1 MNTVRLYD
9 KNTSAIEKKM
19 ILMERAGIKTD
30 KGKIDKTKLKDD
42 ALNKTFKGEID
53 IDEDWNDEL
62 QKIIDDL
69 NSVDDS
75 DDEVTEEEID
85 RLVREFNSKKCKCK

>member
-1 MNTVRLYD
+1 MNSILLWD
-9 KNTSAIEKKM
+9 KKASTKKKKS
-19 ILMERAGIKTD
+19 ILMERAGIKSDST
-30 KGKIDKTKLKDD
+30 KIDKTKLKDD
-42 ALNKTFKGEID
+42 ALNKTFKDEID
-53 IDEDWNDEL
+53 EEFYDEL
-62 QKIIDDL
+62 KKIIDDL

>member
-1 MNTVRLYD
+1 MNSILLWD
-9 KNTSAIEKKM
+9 KKASTKKKKS
-19 ILMERAGIKTD
+19 ILMERAGIKSDST
-30 KGKIDKTKLKDD
+30 KIDKTKLKDD
-42 ALNKTFKGEID
+42 ALNKTFKDEID
-53 IDEDWNDEL
+53 EEWDDEL
-62 QKIIDDL
+62 KKIIDDL

>member
-1 MNTVRLYD
+1 MNSILLWN
-9 KNTSAIEKKM
+9 KKTSTKKKKS
-19 ILMERAGIKTD
+19 ILMERAGIKSDST
-30 KGKIDKTKLKDD
+30 KIDKTKLKDD
-42 ALNKTFKGEID
+42 ALNKTFKDEID
-53 IDEDWNDEL
+53 EEWDDEL
-62 QKIIDDL
+62 KKIIDDL